1 MFRIYKT
8 FGGFVEL
15 EKPQPKC
22 WIHCIQPTPSE
33 IALLENE
40 FKVLPEIVQD
50 ILDIDE
56 RPRFETDDD
65 WQLVILRIPVPSP
78 SNGVPYFTA
87 PLGIYI
93 TDNFTITLCA
103 VHNEVLPI
111 EQPSIYKEQRQMVT
125 DVINFIFK
133 VFERSSIVYLRYL
146 KQINQQTTII
156 EKDLEKA
163 VRNQELNHLLKM
175 GKSLV
180 FFVTSLKSN
189 EIVLTKFRNS
199 KKTFITEDNEDMYED
214 ALIENKQALEL
225 SKIYSDIQSDRMESF
240 ASIISN
246 NTNEVM
252 KKMTSFSI
260 ILMIPT
266 LVASIYG
273 MNVPNYL
280 ERTTWAFPL
289 IIVLSAL
296 LAITGILLFRRR
308 QWF

>member
-1 MFRIYKT
+1 MFKIYKT
-8 FGGFVEL
+8 FGGFTEL
-15 EKPQPKC
+15 DKPQAKC
-22 WIHCIQPTPSE
+22 WIHCIQPTPQE
-33 IALLENE
+33 IATLEKD
-40 FKVLPEIVQD
+40 FGMSQEIIQD

-65 WQLVILRIPVPSP
+65 WQLVILRIPIPSP
-78 SNGVPYFTA
+78 NNGVPYFTA
-87 PLGIYI
+87 PLGIYM
-93 TDNFTITLCA
+93 TEHFTITLCA

-111 EQPSIYKEQRQMVT
+111 EQPSIYKEQRQQIS

-133 VFERSSIVYLRYL
+133 VFERTSIIYLRYL
-146 KQINQQTTII
+146 KQINQQTTLI

-163 VRNQELNHLLKM
+163 VKNQMLNQLLKM

-199 KKTFITEDNEDMYED
+199 KKTYINEDNEDIYEE

-273 MNVPNYL
+273 MNVPNYM
-280 ERTTWAFPL
+280 ETTNWAFPL

-296 LAITGILLFRRR
+296 LSSIGILLFRRK